1 MGDLGSIPGLG
12 RPPGE
17 GNGYHSSILAWR
29 ISWTVKAK
37 GFQRVGHDWMTFT
50 SLHFI
55 YVANKYQ
62 IKSETKEE
70 ESEWRII
77 EQFLGAMTGLIYLY
91 IEFNPLGDKYFYHI
105 FSDEKIETQTS

>member
-1 MGDLGSIPGLG
+1 MRL
-12 RPPGE
+12 
-17 GNGYHSSILAWR
+17 SSR
-29 ISWTVKAK
+29 I
-37 GFQRVGHDWMTFT
+37 
-50 SLHFI
+50 
-55 YVANKYQ
+55 KYQ